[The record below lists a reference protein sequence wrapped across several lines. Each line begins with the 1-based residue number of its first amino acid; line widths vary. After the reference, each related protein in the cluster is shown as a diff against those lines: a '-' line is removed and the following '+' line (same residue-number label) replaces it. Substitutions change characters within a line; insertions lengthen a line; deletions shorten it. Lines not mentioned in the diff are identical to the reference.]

1 MYEEIDRS
9 GQGKWILPT
18 IIGFV
23 IVVGLL
29 IVRLFGY
36 PLGEPPYADQ
46 ADLYFIVGLGPV
58 GVCLLGSLFG
68 ILRKRSTKVNPD
80 RLEFTEDVRNLE
92 DFEKVYHEG
101 DFQTKELGGHPPCG
115 CGWAFIVLFSFGIG
129 MIVTISMSG
138 NQFNTIQFNLGLVE
152 RFTVVALSAILYLLG
167 FGTAFRA
174 MPIKNIMVRNPL
186 YDNVA
191 KYLSKYQVLQWIT
204 ECDLVSKIIVRY
216 KIGKGQTLKIVDD
229 IHVFAVTSTEPMM
242 EIEIAIE
249 NLENF
254 GLEYTY
260 YLSEELVPR
269 KEEIID
275 IAGKEAHL
283 IVDEIDMKK
292 YIQVRYKMET
302 LRSRFNIRTP
312 ESQCNL
318 MHALVDEIAKY
329 VSFTIEPKIK
339 DSGPSE

>member
-9 GQGKWILPT
+9 SQGKWMLSAA
-18 IIGFV
+18 IGFV
-23 IVVGLL
+23 IVLGLL
-29 IVRLFGY
+29 SVRLFGY
-36 PLGEPPYADQ
+36 PLGEPPYNDQ

-92 DFEKVYHEG
+92 DFEKVYHED
-101 DFQTKELGGHPPCG
+101 DFQTRELGGHPPCG
-115 CGWAFIVLFSFGIG
+115 CGWVFIVLFSFGIG
-129 MIVTISMSG
+129 IIVTFSMSG
-138 NQFNTIQFNLGLVE
+138 NQFSTIQFNLGLVE

-167 FGTAFRA
+167 FGSAFRA
-174 MPIKNIMVRNPL
+174 MPIENKMVRNPL
-186 YDNVA
+186 YDSVA

-216 KIGKGQTLKIVDD
+216 KIGKGQTLKAIDD
-229 IHVFAVTSTEPMM
+229 IHVFAVTSTEPVM

-249 NLENF
+249 SGENF

-260 YLSEELVPR
+260 YLSEGLGVQ
-269 KEEIID
+269 KDEIID
-275 IAGKEAHL
+275 VAGKEAHL
-283 IVDEIDMKK
+283 IIAEIDTKK
-292 YIQVRYKMET
+292 YIQVRYEMET
-302 LRSRFNIRTP
+302 LRTRFNIRTP

-318 MHALVDEIAKY
+318 MYALVDEVSKY
-329 VSFTIEPKIK
+329 MSVAEVPKIE
-339 DSGPSE
+339 DSTPDV